1 MKFEDERMLKLDERQ
16 TALINAVGNASR
28 LKILLTLW
36 KTEEELTVYK
46 ISQKTWLKR
55 ERVDYHLRKLLES
68 KLVLRKVYGAI
79 PLYTINKESP
89 EVNALIDFFI
99 KTKL

>member
-1 MKFEDERMLKLDERQ
+1 MLKLDERQ

-79 PLYTINKESP
+79 PLYTINKEST
-89 EVNALIDFFI
+89 EANALIEFFT
-99 KTKL
+99 KTRL